1 MFLLSTEERLVTLH
15 MHMMGGGEGNISSP
29 CWVLTG
35 DVRAGRENSILE
47 LHTAGCGKGKGG
59 MEVGQRGA
67 KGGER
72 EGGKG

>member
-1 MFLLSTEERLVTLH
+1 
-15 MHMMGGGEGNISSP
+15 MG
-29 CWVLTG
+29 C
-35 DVRAGRENSILE
+35 RENSILE

-67 KGGER
+67 KGEER

>member
-35 DVRAGRENSILE
+35 DVRAGRENSILADIRRAPD
-47 LHTAGCGKGKGG
+47 LT
-59 MEVGQRGA
+59 VGPA
-67 KGGER
+67 IA
-72 EGGKG
+72 

>member
-35 DVRAGRENSILE
+35 DVRAGRENSILADI
-47 LHTAGCGKGKGG
+47 LGAPDLT
-59 MEVGQRGA
+59 VGPA
-67 KGGER
+67 IA
-72 EGGKG
+72 

>member
-35 DVRAGRENSILE
+35 DVRAGRENSILADIRRAPDLTVGPAIAWAPAQHSQVE
-47 LHTAGCGKGKGG
+47 L
-59 MEVGQRGA
+59 E
-67 KGGER
+67 
-72 EGGKG
+72 